1 MKSAWL
7 VGGLIAVVFV
17 ALAVYYALPGVYHPF
32 TFSGTPY
39 THHYT
44 HAIVFAGL
52 AVVALIGA
60 RFAAN
65 SRTTGV

>member
-7 VGGLIAVVFV
+7 IGGVLAIICI
-17 ALAVYYALPGVYHPF
+17 ALAVYYLIPGVYHPF
-32 TFSGTPY
+32 TSSDPTAR
-39 THHYT
+39 HLK

-52 AVVALIGA
+52 AIVAIVGA

-65 SRTTGV
+65 AKHA

>member
-7 VGGLIAVVFV
+7 IGGVLAAVCV
-17 ALAVYYALPGVYHPF
+17 ALAIYYLIPSIYHPLPSSAP
-32 TFSGTPY
+32 TNS
-39 THHYT
+39 HVK

-52 AVVALIGA
+52 AVVSIVGA

-65 SRTTGV
+65 ANKA